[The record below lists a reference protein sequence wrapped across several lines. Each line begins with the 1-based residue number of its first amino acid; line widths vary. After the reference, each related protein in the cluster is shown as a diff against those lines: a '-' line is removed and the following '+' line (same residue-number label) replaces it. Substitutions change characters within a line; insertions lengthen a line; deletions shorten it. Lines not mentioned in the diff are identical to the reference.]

1 MQKNKGDKVEVNN
14 LKGVGDKTQKAL
26 STLCIYNVL
35 DILNYYPRDYEF
47 RGECKKVDDMI
58 DGEEASFIGEV
69 YKIYPYRKYNKFKGY
84 SKIVFKNNNEYITG
98 VWFNQPYICKTFA
111 LGEKVFLYGKV
122 EVHQTFVEMKD
133 IQHHKIGEKPLRDI
147 YPIYGLNKNI
157 TQASIRKVVLE
168 AINNIDSVI
177 FEFLPVEIL
186 EKYNLMGFVDATKA
200 IHYPKNKEELSSA
213 IYRMKFN
220 ELLVLNLAIL
230 LAKKEFSSDKEGIKI
245 GISPDLKEL
254 KESIPFT
261 LTNAQSRVV
270 REILTDMK
278 GDSPMNRLVQG
289 DVGSGKTM
297 VATIAMFNAVKMGYQ
312 ASLMAPTEILARQHY
327 DSISKTLSGFNIN
340 VEILTG
346 SNTKKQKE
354 KILERLKNGE
364 IQILIGTHAL
374 IEDNVEYNNLALV
387 ITDEQHRFGVRQRA
401 KLAHKGLTP
410 HVLVMTAT
418 PIPRTLA
425 IFMYGDM
432 DISIID
438 ELPKGRQEIET
449 YYIDSSKRERAFNF
463 IKEEVN
469 KGRQCYIV
477 CPLVEESEKLSLKSA
492 TEMVEEIRATT
503 FKEYSVGL
511 LHGKMKPKEKDA
523 IMNSF
528 VNGEINILVSTTVIE
543 VGVNVPNSTVMYIEN
558 AERFGLSQL
567 HQLRG
572 RVGRGSEK
580 SYCILSSDSKTRE
593 TLERIKIMT
602 STTDG
607 FIISEKDMELRG
619 FGEFFGTRQHGV
631 FQFKV
636 ANLLKDVKILKITR
650 DLSKSIIEDNLLESN
665 NYKDL
670 YKYVKDKYLEET
682 DLETMN

>member
-1 MQKNKGDKVEVNN
+1 MIKVEVNN

-26 STLCIYNVL
+26 NSLSLYTVE
-35 DILNYYPRDYEF
+35 DILNNYPRDYEF

-58 DGEEASFIGEV
+58 DGELTSFIGEV
-69 YKIYPYRKYNKFKGY
+69 YKIYPYKKYNKFKGY
-84 SKIVFKNNNEYITG
+84 SKIVFKNNNDYITG
-98 VWFNQPYICKTFA
+98 VWFNQPYVCKTFS

-122 EVHQTFVEMKD
+122 EVNPTFVEMKE
-133 IQHHKIGEKPLRDI
+133 IQHHKIGEKSLRDI
-147 YPIYGLNKNI
+147 YPIYSLNKNM
-157 TQASIRKVVLE
+157 TQSSIRKIVLE
-168 AINNIDSVI
+168 ALNHVNETI
-177 FEFLPVEIL
+177 FEFLPESMIL
-186 EKYNLMGFVDATKA
+186 KYNLLDHRQAIKS
-200 IHYPKNKEELSSA
+200 IHYPINREELNAA
-213 IYRMKFN
+213 IDRMKFN

-230 LAKKEFSSDKEGIKI
+230 LAKNEFSSNKEGIEI
-245 GISPDLKEL
+245 GISKDLKAL

-270 REILTDMK
+270 REILSDMK
-278 GDSPMNRLVQG
+278 GSSPMNRLVQG

-297 VATIAMFNAVKMGYQ
+297 VATIAMFNVVKMGFQ
-312 ASLMAPTEILARQHY
+312 ASLMAPTEILARQHFE
-327 DSISKTLSGFNIN
+327 SIRETLKDFNIN
-340 VEILTG
+340 IEILTG
-346 SNTKKQKE
+346 GNTKKQKRE
-354 KILERLKNGE
+354 ILERLKNGE

-374 IEDNVEYNNLALV
+374 IEDNVEFSNLALV

-401 KLAHKGLTP
+401 KLVNKGKTP

-438 ELPKGRQEIET
+438 ELPKGRQSIET
-449 YYIDSSKRERAFNF
+449 YYIDSSKKERAFNF
-463 IKEEVN
+463 IKKEIN

-477 CPLVEESEKLSLKSA
+477 CPLVEESEKLNLSSA
-492 TEMVEEIRATT
+492 VEMVEELKSSVFRD
-503 FKEYSVGL
+503 YSVGL
-511 LHGKMKPKEKDA
+511 LHGKMKASEKDEV
-523 IMNSF
+523 MNRFSR
-528 VNGEINILVSTTVIE
+528 GEINILVSTTVIE

-572 RVGRGSEK
+572 RVGRGSK
-580 SYCILSSDSKTRE
+580 QSYCILSSDSKTKE

-602 STTDG
+602 STNDG
-607 FIISEKDMELRG
+607 FVISEKDMELRG

-636 ANLLKDVKILKITR
+636 ANLLKDVKLLKLTR
-650 DLSKSIIEDNLLESN
+650 DIAKAIIQDDLLESHK
-665 NYKDL
+665 YKSL
-670 YKYVKDKYLEET
+670 YDYVKDKYLEESN
-682 DLETMN
+682 LETMN

>member
-1 MQKNKGDKVEVNN
+1 MIKVEVNN

-26 STLCIYNVL
+26 NSLSLYTVE
-35 DILNYYPRDYEF
+35 DILNNYPRDYEF

-58 DGEEASFIGEV
+58 DGELTSFIGEV
-69 YKIYPYRKYNKFKGY
+69 YKIYPYKKYNKFKGY
-84 SKIVFKNNNEYITG
+84 SKIVFKNNNDYITG
-98 VWFNQPYICKTFA
+98 VWFNQPYICKTFL

-122 EVHQTFVEMKD
+122 EVNPTFVEMKE
-133 IQHHKIGEKPLRDI
+133 IQHHKIGEKSLRDI
-147 YPIYGLNKNI
+147 YPIYSLNKNM
-157 TQASIRKVVLE
+157 TQSSIRKIVLE
-168 AINNIDSVI
+168 ALNHVNETI
-177 FEFLPVEIL
+177 FEFLPESMIL
-186 EKYNLMGFVDATKA
+186 KYNLLDHRQAIKS
-200 IHYPKNKEELSSA
+200 IHYPINREELNAA
-213 IYRMKFN
+213 IDRMKFN

-230 LAKKEFSSDKEGIKI
+230 LAKNEFSSNKEGIEI
-245 GISPDLKEL
+245 GISKDLKAL

-261 LTNAQSRVV
+261 LTGAQSRVV
-270 REILTDMK
+270 REILFDMK
-278 GDSPMNRLVQG
+278 GSSPMNRLVQG

-297 VATIAMFNAVKMGYQ
+297 VATIAMFNVVKMGFQ
-312 ASLMAPTEILARQHY
+312 ASLMAPTEILARQHFE
-327 DSISKTLSGFNIN
+327 SIRETLKDFNIN
-340 VEILTG
+340 IEILTG
-346 SNTKKQKE
+346 GNTKKQKRE
-354 KILERLKNGE
+354 ILERLKNGE

-374 IEDNVEYNNLALV
+374 IEDNVEFSNLALV

-401 KLAHKGLTP
+401 KLVNKGKTP

-438 ELPKGRQEIET
+438 ELPKGRQSIET
-449 YYIDSSKRERAFNF
+449 YYIDSSKKERAFNF
-463 IKEEVN
+463 IKKEIN

-477 CPLVEESEKLSLKSA
+477 CPLVEESEKLNLSSA
-492 TEMVEEIRATT
+492 VEMVEELKSSVFRD
-503 FKEYSVGL
+503 YSVGL
-511 LHGKMKPKEKDA
+511 LHGKMKASEKDEV
-523 IMNSF
+523 MNRFSR
-528 VNGEINILVSTTVIE
+528 GEINILVSTTVIE

-572 RVGRGSEK
+572 RVGRGSK
-580 SYCILSSDSKTRE
+580 QSYCILSSDSKTKE

-602 STTDG
+602 STNDG
-607 FIISEKDMELRG
+607 FVISEKDMELRG

-636 ANLLKDVKILKITR
+636 ANLLKDVKLLKLTR
-650 DLSKSIIEDNLLESN
+650 DIAKSIIQDNLLESHE
-665 NYKDL
+665 YKSL
-670 YKYVKDKYLEET
+670 YDYVKDKYLEES

>member
-1 MQKNKGDKVEVNN
+1 MIKVEVNN

-26 STLCIYNVL
+26 NSLSLYTVE
-35 DILNYYPRDYEF
+35 DILNNYPRDYEF

-58 DGEEASFIGEV
+58 DGELTSFIGEV
-69 YKIYPYRKYNKFKGY
+69 YKIYPYKKYNKFKGY
-84 SKIVFKNNNEYITG
+84 SKIVFKNNNDYITG
-98 VWFNQPYICKTFA
+98 VWFNQPYVCKTFS

-122 EVHQTFVEMKD
+122 EVNPTFVEMKE

-147 YPIYGLNKNI
+147 YPIYSLNKNM
-157 TQASIRKVVLE
+157 TQSSIRKIVLE
-168 AINNIDSVI
+168 ALNHVDETI
-177 FEFLPVEIL
+177 FEFLPESML
-186 EKYNLMGFVDATKA
+186 LKYNLLDHRQAVKL
-200 IHYPKNKEELSSA
+200 IHYPMNREELNAA
-213 IYRMKFN
+213 IDRMKFN

-230 LAKKEFSSDKEGIKI
+230 LAKNEFSSNKEGIEI
-245 GISPDLKEL
+245 GISKDLKAL

-270 REILTDMK
+270 REILSDMK
-278 GDSPMNRLVQG
+278 GSSPMNRLVQG

-297 VATIAMFNAVKMGYQ
+297 VATIAMFNVVKMGFQ
-312 ASLMAPTEILARQHY
+312 ASLMAPTEILARQHFE
-327 DSISKTLSGFNIN
+327 SISESLKDFNIN
-340 VEILTG
+340 IEILTG
-346 SNTKKQKE
+346 SNTKKQKRE
-354 KILERLKNGE
+354 ILERLKNGE

-374 IEDNVEYNNLALV
+374 IEDNVEFSNLALV

-401 KLAHKGLTP
+401 KLVNKGKTP

-438 ELPKGRQEIET
+438 ELPKGRQSIET
-449 YYIDSSKRERAFNF
+449 YYIDSSKKERAFNF
-463 IKEEVN
+463 IKKEIN

-477 CPLVEESEKLSLKSA
+477 CPLVEESEKLNLSSA
-492 TEMVEEIRATT
+492 VEMVEELKSSVFRD
-503 FKEYSVGL
+503 YSVGL
-511 LHGKMKPKEKDA
+511 LHGKMKASEKDEV
-523 IMNSF
+523 MSRF
-528 VNGEINILVSTTVIE
+528 SRGEINILVSTTVIE

-572 RVGRGSEK
+572 RVGRGSEQ
-580 SYCILSSDSKTRE
+580 SYCILSSDSKTKE

-602 STTDG
+602 STNDG
-607 FIISEKDMELRG
+607 FVISEKDMELRG

-636 ANLLKDVKILKITR
+636 ANLLKDVKLLKLTR
-650 DLSKSIIEDNLLESN
+650 DIAKSIIQDNLLESHE
-665 NYKDL
+665 YKSL
-670 YKYVKDKYLEET
+670 YDYVKDKYLEESN
-682 DLETMN
+682 LETMN